1 MAQPTRALRA
11 CEKIENG
18 QNAFC
23 WSNALAVLEISRNV
37 ADQRAAL
44 STSVINACSKAAE
57 WCRGVQLLH
66 QADGSRV
73 ELNLVKFN
81 ALLNVKGRE
90 WQQVVSWLRLAESFS
105 VEGDRITF
113 GSEISAVGSNSQWL
127 HAIFFVH
134 ESQSRSI
141 SVDIISL
148 NSAMS
153 ACNSAFQWAASLAV
167 LADLTLN
174 RVCSVQGINTFVMN
188 SALSAFG
195 QVDMW
200 QETMLML
207 QEMERGMGLRPSLV
221 TRSVAMSACTFV
233 GPWDISLYQMSL
245 VVGGNE
251 VTCSTAIS
259 ACALGSLWA
268 NALSLLGVAITN
280 SWPIRLRSVNDA
292 IAYCGRQ
299 KQWQWVLYVLGQ
311 LERLRVQGDVITY
324 TSAISACERSQLWKE
339 AFLLFSLTSR
349 TVQANIVT
357 YNAGITALSAK
368 GKWQKTC
375 LLLRELHM
383 QRLAFDAVTC
393 GASVGVCREGGNWEA
408 AFSLLACLD
417 EVHLQSEAIGFS
429 TGIDACGAASEW
441 RKSLV
446 LLQELPWKDAIAH
459 NSAITACGDVAQWQ
473 LALQL
478 LKEVD
483 SIGISGAYG
492 ASLLFTSAIAACKTC
507 WQHACYLLARM
518 QDIQLQANLFAYNA
532 ALGACEQSG
541 RWQEAVLLLKAVR
554 GVRICCP
561 FQGPES
567 RQCHGLTCAQRDF
580 ARAFQIQLE
589 ELGPGSEQKSSELA
603 ELLKNCGIFH
613 EFFYPAL
620 PEEETGDYQDSVTG
634 DDVGM

>member
-90 WQQVVSWLRLAESFS
+90 WQ
-105 VEGDRITF
+105 
-113 GSEISAVGSNSQWL
+113 
-127 HAIFFVH
+127 
-134 ESQSRSI
+134 
-141 SVDIISL
+141 
-148 NSAMS
+148 
-153 ACNSAFQWAASLAV
+153 
-167 LADLTLN
+167 
-174 RVCSVQGINTFVMN
+174 
-188 SALSAFG
+188 

-541 RWQEAVLLLKAVR
+541 RWQEAVLLLKELSEEHLQGDMISFCAGFGACRKTERWEFALPLSKGLR
-554 GVRICCP
+554 GQLK
-561 FQGPES
+561 F
-567 RQCHGLTCAQRDF
+567 LM
-580 ARAFQIQLE
+580 ARAAGAAGAASIR
-589 ELGPGSEQKSSELA
+589 
-603 ELLKNCGIFH
+603 
-613 EFFYPAL
+613 
-620 PEEETGDYQDSVTG
+620 
-634 DDVGM
+634 